1 MIKLSLLLRSV
12 YGTAV
17 PSWAQGIINLANDA
31 MRVLIIVSSGVAVA
45 IGAYY
50 IVKWYTADD
59 NEKAPAM
66 KKVKQV
72 VFGAVGV
79 VVFEGVLKWVLSYF
93 VS

>member
-1 MIKLSLLLRSV
+1 MMKFWV
-12 YGTAV
+12 AYGAAI

-31 MRVLIIVSSGVAVA
+31 MKIIIVVSGILAVTV
-45 IGAYY
+45 GGYF
-50 IVKWYTADD
+50 IVKWYTADE
-59 NEKAPAM
+59 NEKAPAL

-93 VS
+93 V